1 MIWRFSSAIFLTA
14 FWWWKYFLSLLRSFL
29 SKSEVIAWRKSG
41 FCWYFLIKSSIFA
54 LTWST
59 FPHVSS
65 VCASSFT
72 SWYCSFSSLRFCK
85 ISVPLYFTCSSA
97 ALIWAFVSRRELN
110 WVWNVASS
118 ILPSINPLDKRFNSG
133 IDTSSAFWSIVFRP
147 FWSSLECLDAAFST
161 WSPKASWE
169 AFFIKSLI
177 NFFLFLPLWRK

>member
-54 LTWST
+54 LTWSA
-59 FPHVSS
+59 FPHLSS

-97 ALIWAFVSRRELN
+97 VLIWAFVSRRELN

-147 FWSSLECLDAAFST
+147 FWSSFECLDAAFST
-161 WSPKASWE
+161 WSPNASWE